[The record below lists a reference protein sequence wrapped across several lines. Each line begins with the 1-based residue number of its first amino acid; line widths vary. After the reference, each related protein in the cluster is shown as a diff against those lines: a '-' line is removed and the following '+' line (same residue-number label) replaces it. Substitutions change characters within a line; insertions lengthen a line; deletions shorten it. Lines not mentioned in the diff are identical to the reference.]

1 LGPFEVNIAI
11 GRGWPTDAGV
21 KRRRGVEPPRT
32 PLPLSGLRADRA
44 LQLSHNGHL
53 SALLAASPT
62 DSTAFFLDLLYGEHF
77 LWSYMVRSW
86 ENYDEIEVAE
96 LALKL
101 RALSRTAAYHFR
113 HKQAPP
119 LSWIEAARHLGSTD
133 IAVERIARRDGLD
146 HLLAAS
152 ITKRIWR
159 DLFMVL
165 EVSGATILEDQVEEF
180 NIFKVVLSKTLRGLF
195 GNAKS
200 ASENSTYVHNARG
213 PQNSHISTQSHAHF
227 GRSLIHEDGTSD
239 SPQTDHDILHALP
252 YINSRTIS
260 GDFIDA
266 PAGAYVRILMEF
278 AMLTREYVSN
288 LRHCHHSSRKLYDA
302 TLHNPIEWLI
312 SPYHPDLASALEGL
326 GSDVWSLATVF
337 VSVPNRSTAEVLDKG
352 RQTTTLRNYIRNL
365 QNDRGASLRYGS

>member
-1 LGPFEVNIAI
+1 MGPWEVDLTS

-21 KRRRGVEPPRT
+21 KRRRGAEPPRT
-32 PLPLSGLRADRA
+32 PLPLSGLRADKA
-44 LQLSHNGHL
+44 LQRSHNGHL
-53 SALLAASPT
+53 SALLAASPR

-86 ENYDEIEVAE
+86 ENYDEIEVTG
-96 LALKL
+96 LAIKL
-101 RALSRTAAYHFR
+101 RTLSRTAAYHFR

-119 LSWIEAARHLGSTD
+119 VSWIEAARHLGSTD

-146 HLLAAS
+146 HQLAAS

-165 EVSGATILEDQVEEF
+165 EVSVATIMEDQKEEF
-180 NIFKVVLSKTLRGLF
+180 NIFKVVLSRTLRGLF
-195 GNAKS
+195 GNARS
-200 ASENSTYVHNARG
+200 ASENSIYVHNARG
-213 PQNSHISTQSHAHF
+213 SQNSHMATQSHAHF
-227 GRSLIHEDGTSD
+227 GRSLSHGDGTIA
-239 SPQTDHDILHALP
+239 SPQVNHDILHALP
-252 YINSRTIS
+252 YINSKTSS

-266 PAGAYVRILMEF
+266 PPWAYVRTLMEL

-288 LRHCHHSSRKLYDA
+288 LRYCHHSSRRLYEA
-302 TLHNPIEWLI
+302 TLHAPIEWLI

-337 VSVPNRSTAEVLDKG
+337 MSVPNRSTAEVLDKG
-352 RQTTTLRNYIRNL
+352 RQTTTLRDYIRNL